1 LSERLTL
8 KPRGKQIS
16 SAPPA
21 DQPIT
26 GAVSAAPKDA
36 IRKQM
41 DAAASKGDV
50 ETYRKLKAKLKGIR

>member
-1 LSERLTL
+1 
-8 KPRGKQIS
+8 
-16 SAPPA
+16 APPA

-26 GAVSAAPKDA
+26 GDVSAANKDA